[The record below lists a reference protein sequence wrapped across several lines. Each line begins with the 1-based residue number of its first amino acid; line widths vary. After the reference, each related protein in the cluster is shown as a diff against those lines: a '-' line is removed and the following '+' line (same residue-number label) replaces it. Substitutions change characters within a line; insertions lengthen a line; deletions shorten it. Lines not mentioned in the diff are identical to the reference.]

1 MMRWPAF
8 LFAVLLALLVAAPL
22 HAAGGPDFAAI
33 DAYIEQELKRSG
45 LPGMAL
51 AIVKDG
57 QVVHVRGFG
66 RAHPNGDPVTP
77 ETPFLIGSL
86 TKSFTALAVMQLAE
100 AGLLELDAPVRR
112 YLPEVAL
119 EGITL
124 RHLLAHTSGIPT
136 AAGLPMMTGDGT
148 GSIDELV
155 GSFASVEAAATA
167 GELWQYS
174 NVNYVLLGAVVE
186 RVSGQAYE
194 PYIRQR
200 ILAPLAMNQST
211 LQTEN
216 ARSLGAATGH
226 RVWFGMP
233 VESRLPHLPDA
244 APAGYLYASA
254 SDLANYA
261 IAQLDEG
268 RYGGGAVLSP
278 AGIAE
283 LHRPVSP
290 AFPGSEMHY
299 GLGWIIGPVAG
310 RPAVWHGGDNFDFH
324 TEFVLL
330 PEDGWGVVLL
340 TNANHVLLAGPML
353 MKVRD
358 GVIAMLYGEQPP
370 RSAQLYQGFYLILDA
385 LLLGVLAWQVL
396 ALTRLR
402 QWRERWAGRRWVSAL
417 QIAVG
422 LALPPLLLLVPRVV
436 GAPWPVI
443 LLAVPDLG
451 WALLIVGGLMLVVA
465 VARIGAAVVGA
476 GTRVGRSSSCTA
488 SSDEC

>member
-167 GELWQYS
+167 GE
-174 NVNYVLLGAVVE
+174 
-186 RVSGQAYE
+186 
-194 PYIRQR
+194 I
-200 ILAPLAMNQST
+200 
-211 LQTEN
+211 
-216 ARSLGAATGH
+216 
-226 RVWFGMP
+226 
-233 VESRLPHLPDA
+233 
-244 APAGYLYASA
+244 
-254 SDLANYA
+254 
-261 IAQLDEG
+261 G
-268 RYGGGAVLSP
+268 RA
-278 AGIAE
+278 
-283 LHRPVSP
+283 
-290 AFPGSEMHY
+290 
-299 GLGWIIGPVAG
+299 
-310 RPAVWHGGDNFDFH
+310 
-324 TEFVLL
+324 
-330 PEDGWGVVLL
+330 
-340 TNANHVLLAGPML
+340 HV
-353 MKVRD
+353 
-358 GVIAMLYGEQPP
+358 
-370 RSAQLYQGFYLILDA
+370 
-385 LLLGVLAWQVL
+385 
-396 ALTRLR
+396 
-402 QWRERWAGRRWVSAL
+402 
-417 QIAVG
+417 
-422 LALPPLLLLVPRVV
+422 
-436 GAPWPVI
+436 
-443 LLAVPDLG
+443 
-451 WALLIVGGLMLVVA
+451 
-465 VARIGAAVVGA
+465 
-476 GTRVGRSSSCTA
+476 
-488 SSDEC
+488 